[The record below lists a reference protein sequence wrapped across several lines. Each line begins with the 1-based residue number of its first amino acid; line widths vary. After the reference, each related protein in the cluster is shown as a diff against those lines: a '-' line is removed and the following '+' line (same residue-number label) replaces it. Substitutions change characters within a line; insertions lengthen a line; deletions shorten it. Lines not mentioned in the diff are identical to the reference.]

1 VRSEGGK
8 RKRDSSGAERNPGK
22 ESATAGPAFEQ
33 GSRKQT
39 RRGEASEATEQPRPS
54 PLTPHPSLSF
64 ATPLVQQKLARI
76 GIHKLSDLV
85 THLPLRYEDE
95 TRIVSIHDA
104 LSGETV
110 QVEGTVVE
118 THIRFRPGRQLV
130 SEVDDGSGR
139 LMMRFFNFYPSQK
152 NALAPGAKVRVMG
165 EIRQGFFGAEMVHP
179 RFRVLRGEAPLPQA
193 LTPVYSTTAGLGQE
207 VLRKLAARAL
217 GSADLADALPEP
229 VRRKLKLLP
238 LDEAIRLLH
247 NPPPDVDAQALL
259 DGSHPAWRRVK
270 FDELLAQQLSMRLH
284 HERRNRVRAHPLLQ
298 HSKMSKALLAAL
310 PFRLTRAQARV
321 LTDIRTD
328 LTRPHP
334 MQRLLQGDVGS
345 GKTIV
350 AALAALQAIESGYQA
365 AVMAPTEIL
374 AEQHYRQFAAWL
386 APLGVEVVWLTGS
399 LKKKE
404 REKALAEISSGK
416 AALAIGTHAL
426 FQDEVAFSKLGLAIV
441 DEQHRFGVH
450 QRLALRQKG
459 SRGDAQVQPH
469 QLMMSATPIPRTL
482 AMSYYADLD
491 VSVIDELP
499 PGRTPVLTKLLSDT
513 RRNEVIQRVRD
524 ACLAGRQAY
533 WVCPL
538 IEEPDTGARSRDP
551 LAGWDRGGDAAAR
564 PGAMEL
570 QTKVRARREA
580 LQLQTAIDTYQD
592 LAATF
597 PELKVGLVH
606 GRLPNQEKAQVM
618 TAFQANEIQLLVAT
632 TVIEVGVDAPN
643 ASLMVIE
650 HAERMGLS
658 QLHQLRGRVGRG
670 SQSSVCILLYQNPLS
685 QNARERLRI
694 IFENTDG
701 FEIARHDLRLRGPG
715 ELLGARQ
722 SGVPMLRFADLEKDI
737 DLLEAARTLAPQLLR
752 DHQAN
757 AELHLER
764 WLGGRQEL
772 LKV

>member
-1 VRSEGGK
+1 VKRTASPEGKQPAVRAGK
-8 RKRDSSGAERNPGK
+8 KRTIARIASNSKDASVASSVA
-22 ESATAGPAFEQ
+22 A
-33 GSRKQT
+33 
-39 RRGEASEATEQPRPS
+39 
-54 PLTPHPSLSF
+54 HPSLSF
-64 ATPLVQQKLARI
+64 ATPAVREKLARL
-76 GIHKLSDLV
+76 GIHQLSDMV

-95 TRIVSIHDA
+95 TRIVPIHDA

-110 QVEGTVVE
+110 QVQGTVVD
-118 THIRFRPGRQLV
+118 TQIKFRPGRQLV
-130 SEVDDGSGR
+130 CEIDDGSGR
-139 LMMRFFNFYPSQK
+139 LAMRFFNFYPSQK
-152 NALAPGAKVRVMG
+152 IALAPGAKVRVMG

-179 RFRVLRGEAPLPQA
+179 RFRVLRAEAPLPQA

-217 GSADLADALPEP
+217 EQANLTDALPQP
-229 VRRKLKLLP
+229 VIRKLKLLP
-238 LDEAIRLLH
+238 LAVAIRLLH
-247 NPPPDVDAQALL
+247 NPTPDVDAQALL
-259 DGSHPAWRRVK
+259 DGTHPAWRRVK

-284 HERRNRVRAHPLLQ
+284 HEQRNRVRAHPLLQ
-298 HSKMSKALLAAL
+298 YSNMSRSLLAAL
-310 PFRLTRAQARV
+310 PFRLTRAQSNV
-321 LTDIRTD
+321 LAEIRTD

-365 AVMAPTEIL
+365 AVMAPTELL
-374 AEQHYRQFAAWL
+374 AEQHLRKFSAWL
-386 APLGVEVVWLTGS
+386 APLDVKVVWLAGS

-404 REKALAEISSGK
+404 RDKALEDIASGK
-416 AALAIGTHAL
+416 AALAVGTHAL
-426 FQDEVAFSKLGLAIV
+426 FQDEVTFSKLGLAIV

-459 SRGDAQVQPH
+459 SRGDRQIHPH

-499 PGRTPVLTKLLSDT
+499 PGRTPVLTKLLSDS
-513 RRNEVIQRVRD
+513 RRNDVIERVHEACRD
-524 ACLAGRQAY
+524 GRQAY

-538 IEEPDTGARSRDP
+538 IEES
-551 LAGWDRGGDAAAR
+551 
-564 PGAMEL
+564 
-570 QTKVRARREA
+570 EA
-580 LQLQTAIDTYQD
+580 LQLQTAVDTYQGL
-592 LAATF
+592 LANF
-597 PELKVGLVH
+597 PNLKVGLVH
-606 GRLPNQEKAQVM
+606 GRLPNQEKANVM
-618 TAFQANEIQLLVAT
+618 AAFQANAIQLLVAT
-632 TVIEVGVDAPN
+632 TVIEVGVDVPN

-670 SQSSVCILLYQNPLS
+670 SRSSTCILLYQNPLS

-701 FEIARHDLRLRGPG
+701 FEIARHDLHLRGPG

-722 SGVPMLRFADLEKDI
+722 SGVPMLRFADLDKDI
-737 DLLEAARTLAPQLLR
+737 DLLESARSLAPQLLH
-752 DHQAN
+752 DHPEN
-757 AELHLER
+757 AELHLQR